1 VTEAEKKAHALRL
14 AKEWLQDYEFLNVV
28 EDWDLVDE
36 NASEEDL
43 LAIHAMVQNV
53 KVSID

>member
-1 VTEAEKKAHALRL
+1 MTEAEQKAHALRL
-14 AKEWLQDYEFLNVV
+14 AKSWMEDYEFLNVV

-36 NASEEDL
+36 DASEEDL
-43 LAIHAMVQNV
+43 LAIHALVQKA

>member
-1 VTEAEKKAHALRL
+1 MTEEERKAHALRL
-14 AKEWLQDYEFLNVV
+14 AKDWMQDYEFLNVV

-36 NASEEDL
+36 DASEEDL
-43 LAIHAMVQNV
+43 LAIHALVQKV

>member
-1 VTEAEKKAHALRL
+1 MTEAEKKAHALRL
-14 AKEWLQDYEFLNVV
+14 AKDWMQDYEFLNVV

-36 NASEEDL
+36 DASEEDL
-43 LAIHAMVQNV
+43 LAIHALVQNA